1 MKQFIQTKSTLL
13 RLNSLLSI
21 LFVGVLA
28 LFTTAQDGI
37 PAKPNP
43 PKLYNNFSNEMPDF
57 LSESEALQLDSDLEA
72 FAKSTSNQIVVV
84 VVDDLAGYEP
94 WEFAT
99 KLGDQWQVG
108 HEKEDNGI
116 VILIKPSGG
125 KGERKTFIATGRG
138 LEGAIPDYTCNQIV
152 DNELLPNFKNGD
164 YYEGITAALSVL
176 KSLSKG
182 EFNSDQYAK
191 QNEKKD
197 SLVKVILVIIV
208 IVVIVIVMSR
218 GNKGGGRGMT
228 MGSRGI
234 FFGSGFGG
242 GYGGGWGGGSSG
254 GGGGFGG
261 FGGGSFGGGGSG
273 GSW

>member
-43 PKLYNNFSNEMPDF
+43 PKLYNNFSNEMSDF
-57 LSESEALQLDSDLEA
+57 LSESEALQLESDLEA